1 MNVLNLLKKSNLII
15 VLLLSTF
22 TLFTAQS
29 KRFYYEL
36 NFKRDTLGT
45 NAKEIMVLEI
55 NKNTNIFLSN
65 NYIVTDSLNE
75 INKNN
80 VIFAY
85 PKFKQVVEY
94 IKSDG
99 SFNFINNLSMHYY
112 EFNAK
117 KKINWKILNEKKTIG
132 SFNAVKATAEYGG
145 RIWTAW
151 FSPDIQ
157 FPYGPYVFYGL
168 PGLILQVFDDANN
181 YNFSFIQNKNYN
193 SELNSENF
201 IKKLFGDRKFNIQ
214 EKDWKKIQFNYYN
227 NPIPEY
233 KNGEAIM
240 MEESGENYT
249 SIDYRNLEKKIQNQI
264 KIFNNPIELSEK
276 INYK

>member
-1 MNVLNLLKKSNLII
+1 MVQFFKGII
-15 VLLLSTF
+15 
-22 TLFTAQS
+22 
-29 KRFYYEL
+29 
-36 NFKRDTLGT
+36 
-45 NAKEIMVLEI
+45 
-55 NKNTNIFLSN
+55 
-65 NYIVTDSLNE
+65 
-75 INKNN
+75 
-80 VIFAY
+80 
-85 PKFKQVVEY
+85 
-94 IKSDG
+94 
-99 SFNFINNLSMHYY
+99 
-112 EFNAK
+112 
-117 KKINWKILNEKKTIG
+117 
-132 SFNAVKATAEYGG
+132 
-145 RIWTAW
+145 
-151 FSPDIQ
+151 
-157 FPYGPYVFYGL
+157 
-168 PGLILQVFDDANN
+168 ILQVFDDANN